1 MIKAN
6 DQNNKNRN
14 SVQLKNLRESTKN
27 AIMNK
32 PPVQNQFKI
41 TLNNTLNDSQDCLK
55 LINKNSKTNKNNK
68 SKENILKQKK

>member
-32 PPVQNQFKI
+32 PPV
-41 TLNNTLNDSQDCLK
+41 
-55 LINKNSKTNKNNK
+55 
-68 SKENILKQKK
+68 